1 MDYVYSREKGEDKT
15 QNGFMLLVI
24 NEQKK
29 NFPHYLHIEN

>member
-15 QNGFMLLVI
+15 KFMLLVV

-29 NFPHYLHIEN
+29 NFSH